1 MDLSVL
7 NRALDIKTGKVSANS
22 QLAKGESV
30 VELEIDKIKP
40 DPNQPRKTFN
50 AEDIQSLA
58 DDIKSHGLIQ
68 PIIVRADG
76 IGQYIVVAGER
87 RLRAFQLL
95 KESKIKAIIRNDY
108 STEKLG
114 FIQIAE
120 NIKRSDLKFYE
131 LAEFIVQKIEGGM
144 KQVTLADELGMSK
157 NEVSRYMSWKDAPE
171 FLKEAKEKFSS
182 IRAFYD
188 LVNLAQEHEAEVEEF
203 ISNSGERLTS
213 AAVSAFKKK
222 LNGEEETELQE
233 EAPRAEEQPQDLTPT
248 DSAEAPQNESVADVL
263 EDTASDAISKETQ
276 SDDESES
283 SSSEGNGESSL
294 DAGDSEN
301 LSASEDGESQSN
313 FDDAVE
319 QPDSD
324 ADVADSAL
332 SDYAQEGAGTEDQS
346 NALEDVADV
355 MLESADNEEKLKYP
369 LIIGSVE
376 GREGFLMYKRKPTAE
391 GMVWIKWDDG
401 FEEEVLAEKFRINR
415 ITED

>member
-1 MDLSVL
+1 MDLSML
-7 NRALDIKTGKVSANS
+7 NRALDIKTGKISTNS
-22 QLAKGESV
+22 QPIAGERV
-30 VELEIDKIKP
+30 VELEIDKIKA

-95 KESKIKAIIRNDY
+95 KEPKIKAIIRNDY

-131 LAEFIVQKIEGGM
+131 LAEFIVQKIDSGM
-144 KQVTLADELGMSK
+144 KQVTLADELGMPKKS
-157 NEVSRYMSWKDAPE
+157 VIQYASWKDAPE

-188 LVNLAQEHEAEVEEF
+188 LVNLAQDHPAEVEDF
-203 ISNSGERLTS
+203 VSNSGERISS
-213 AAVSAFKKK
+213 ASVTAFKKK
-222 LNGEEETELQE
+222 LNGEELETEPQETELKGE
-233 EAPRAEEQPQDLTPT
+233 ERPQDLSPADNADEIQSVDET
-248 DSAEAPQNESVADVL
+248 DTLEISSNDVAL
-263 EDTASDAISKETQ
+263 EETQ
-276 SDDESES
+276 SDETFESLEDDDS
-283 SSSEGNGESSL
+283 SSLEGSHSEDQS
-294 DAGDSEN
+294 DSE
-301 LSASEDGESQSN
+301 DDESQSN
-313 FDDAVE
+313 FDDASELPVT
-319 QPDSD
+319 DTDHSD
-324 ADVADSAL
+324 LGDNT
-332 SDYAQEGAGTEDQS
+332 QEGALTPEDQS
-346 NALEDVADV
+346 NALEDVADS
-355 MLESADNEEKLKYP
+355 MLESADSEEKFKHP

-376 GREGFLMYKRKPTAE
+376 GREGYLMYKRKPTTE

-401 FEEEVLAEKFRINR
+401 FEEEIIAESFRINR
-415 ITED
+415 ITEE